1 MPRRP
6 LVITAAAVLVISGSA
21 FAVPAAGES
30 GSGVEP
36 ATDSDPVAT
45 AVSYVRQHVDDLGV
59 SPADVGDLLV
69 QSSYTSRH
77 NGVTHVNL
85 TQRYEGL
92 EVFGGHATVNV
103 TGDGDILY
111 VGNSLLA
118 NLRVADSSSGDLGAV
133 EAVEAA
139 AEELDLDRPKNL
151 RIMSAARTIGG
162 VTTLSRGGISDEP
175 ITAKVG
181 WQPTD
186 EGLRQSWQVVID
198 DSTDVHLW
206 NATIDAATGE
216 MLAVDDWTIEDSH
229 EDLADRLGRA
239 DGRTSAAVD
248 TLSSS
253 ATVFRPADPVDDGSS
268 YLIYPQESPDDG
280 DRILDTNPADGTA
293 SPFGWHDVSGSSGAD
308 FTITRG
314 NNVHA
319 YTDRDAS
326 NDADPGS
333 EPDGGPGLSF
343 AFPIDLNEHPQNYVE
358 ASLTNYFRWCNI
370 THDLF
375 YLYGFDE
382 EAGNFQVNNY
392 GRGGVGGDDVRCES
406 MDGSFQSNANFSTPA
421 ADGGRPRMQTA
432 IEFGSG
438 LPNAVTVDSGPAA
451 GTYLAHYARFSPAPT
466 TAGISGTLVLV
477 DDGNGA
483 PNDGCEQYSLPSGSI
498 AVVDTTNVCNN
509 YTQTVNAQNAGAVA
523 IVVVHTANN
532 PAIMNGTMIDPV
544 SIPAIRVGQADGN
557 TIKAAIAGEPAPG
570 SVHRNTARP
579 PMRVGDLDNATILH
593 EYGHGLSNRMTGGPG
608 VNCLSGQE
616 QMGEGW
622 SDFVAL
628 VALIDTELD
637 DPDGVRGIFPYVVFE
652 PPRTGP
658 GLRPRPYSRTWD
670 IQPFTYDSIKT
681 GGWLNGGSL
690 SAPHGI
696 GHGWAAVLWDMTWDL
711 IDRHGFNPN
720 LYDDWSTGGN
730 NLAFQLVLDGL
741 KIQGCSPTLVTGR
754 DAILAAD
761 QALTGGENVCTI
773 WASFARRGLGF
784 SADDGGTTS
793 RNDGTEAFDS
803 HPDCVDGFS
812 GQVADQ
818 PAVNVV
824 AAGRAVPLM
833 FNRPDLQGLDILAS
847 NSPFSRRV
855 DCETFE
861 VPSENPPNTTPRA
874 APVTAEMPGGAGLSR
889 STQGRYTFPWQTEE
903 QWVDT
908 CRELV
913 LTLDNGQQHRAY
925 FEFVEPE

>member
-1 MPRRP
+1 
-6 LVITAAAVLVISGSA
+6 
-21 FAVPAAGES
+21 
-30 GSGVEP
+30 
-36 ATDSDPVAT
+36 
-45 AVSYVRQHVDDLGV
+45 
-59 SPADVGDLLV
+59 
-69 QSSYTSRH
+69 
-77 NGVTHVNL
+77 
-85 TQRYEGL
+85 
-92 EVFGGHATVNV
+92 
-103 TGDGDILY
+103 
-111 VGNSLLA
+111 
-118 NLRVADSSSGDLGAV
+118 
-133 EAVEAA
+133 
-139 AEELDLDRPKNL
+139 
-151 RIMSAARTIGG
+151 
-162 VTTLSRGGISDEP
+162 
-175 ITAKVG
+175 
-181 WQPTD
+181 
-186 EGLRQSWQVVID
+186 
-198 DSTDVHLW
+198 
-206 NATIDAATGE
+206 
-216 MLAVDDWTIEDSH
+216 
-229 EDLADRLGRA
+229 
-239 DGRTSAAVD
+239 
-248 TLSSS
+248 
-253 ATVFRPADPVDDGSS
+253 
-268 YLIYPQESPDDG
+268 
-280 DRILDTNPADGTA
+280 
-293 SPFGWHDVSGSSGAD
+293 
-308 FTITRG
+308 
-314 NNVHA
+314 
-319 YTDRDAS
+319 
-326 NDADPGS
+326 
-333 EPDGGPGLSF
+333 
-343 AFPIDLNEHPQNYVE
+343 
-358 ASLTNYFRWCNI
+358 
-370 THDLF
+370 
-375 YLYGFDE
+375 
-382 EAGNFQVNNY
+382 
-392 GRGGVGGDDVRCES
+392 
-406 MDGSFQSNANFSTPA
+406 
-421 ADGGRPRMQTA
+421 
-432 IEFGSG
+432 
-438 LPNAVTVDSGPAA
+438 
-451 GTYLAHYARFSPAPT
+451 
-466 TAGISGTLVLV
+466 
-477 DDGNGA
+477 
-483 PNDGCEQYSLPSGSI
+483 
-498 AVVDTTNVCNN
+498 
-509 YTQTVNAQNAGAVA
+509 VNAQNAGAVA

-544 SIPAIRVGQADGN
+544 SIPAIRVGQANGN